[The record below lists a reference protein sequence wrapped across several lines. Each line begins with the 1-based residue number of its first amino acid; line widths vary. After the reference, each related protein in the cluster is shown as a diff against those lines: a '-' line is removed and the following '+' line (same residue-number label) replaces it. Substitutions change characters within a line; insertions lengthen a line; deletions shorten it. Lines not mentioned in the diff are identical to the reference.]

1 MKHTLIFLTL
11 LIHCMMNASQFHPLD
26 NKRHQKILQKK
37 KQKLCKEF
45 LNNRTILKGE
55 KYKNY
60 KIYLNRL
67 SGSQNLYEKG
77 MDYHENASASAWM
90 SPNFFH
96 YPLFSISIHL

>member
-1 MKHTLIFLTL
+1 MLPSFTPWITKGTRK
-11 LIHCMMNASQFHPLD
+11 SS
-26 NKRHQKILQKK
+26 KKK

-55 KYKNY
+55 KYKTY
-60 KIYLNRL
+60 KNYLNRL
-67 SGSQNLYEKG
+67 SGSQNQYEKG